1 MLLSRLLANFTRG
14 ESDTLRKAM
23 GKKLIDKMMALK
35 EKFLKGGQANNHD
48 PEVLEK
54 IWSDWEKFAS
64 YAFNKSHATCYS
76 WVAFQT
82 AYLKANYPAEYMAA
96 VLSRNLND
104 ITKLTNFMDECKAM
118 HISVKGPDVNESFSA
133 FGVNKDGDIRFGLA
147 GVKGIGQNVVNA
159 IISARNE
166 GGPFQNIYD
175 FVERVDRSNINR
187 RNIEGLALAG
197 AFDSLPDIKREDFFE
212 ANIKGETF
220 AEQLSRYAQ
229 SYQNAKGSMENS
241 LFGDFDSDLNT
252 AGRPP
257 LKPATLWP
265 DIEKLERER
274 DLVGMYL
281 SGHPL
286 DPYYVELRYGCTHTI
301 KDFVDEGPLDE
312 NRPVVLGGMV
322 IDYQVKQSRRGGSF
336 GVLKIEDYTG
346 TQEFTLFGQDFIDYG
361 KYGINGTP
369 VLIRGHYGRR
379 FANSDV
385 RFQITSISLLAKQ
398 RGKLIDGL
406 TISVDADQ
414 ANQNFHSILRDFI
427 SRPLPADFV
436 TEDGDGRCP
445 LYIRLRDTQL
455 GRSLKLASGV
465 KLAVDRNLIVTLE
478 EMEMDFEVSRS

>member
-1 MLLSRLLANFTRG
+1 MLF
-14 ESDTLRKAM
+14 
-23 GKKLIDKMMALK
+23 
-35 EKFLKGGQANNHD
+35 
-48 PEVLEK
+48 
-54 IWSDWEKFAS
+54 
-64 YAFNKSHATCYS
+64 
-76 WVAFQT
+76 
-82 AYLKANYPAEYMAA
+82 
-96 VLSRNLND
+96 
-104 ITKLTNFMDECKAM
+104 
-118 HISVKGPDVNESFSA
+118 
-133 FGVNKDGDIRFGLA
+133 
-147 GVKGIGQNVVNA
+147 
-159 IISARNE
+159 
-166 GGPFQNIYD
+166 
-175 FVERVDRSNINR
+175 RS
-187 RNIEGLALAG
+187 
-197 AFDSLPDIKREDFFE
+197 
-212 ANIKGETF
+212 
-220 AEQLSRYAQ
+220 
-229 SYQNAKGSMENS
+229 
-241 LFGDFDSDLNT
+241 
-252 AGRPP
+252 
-257 LKPATLWP
+257 WP